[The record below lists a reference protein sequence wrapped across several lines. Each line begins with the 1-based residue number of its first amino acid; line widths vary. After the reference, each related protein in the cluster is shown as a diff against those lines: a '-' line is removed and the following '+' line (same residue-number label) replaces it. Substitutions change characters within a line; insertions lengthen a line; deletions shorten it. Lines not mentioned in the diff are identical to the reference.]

1 MKTRIQTLT
10 LIASVAALL
19 AGAGCNTV
27 STNSTQYLG
36 GPTFAPSDPTQV
48 VILRTMPTRPH
59 IQLGEIRAEPSS
71 TSVDVAT
78 IETAIR
84 KKAAKM
90 GADAAVVVVDRI
102 QTTGAVVVGGYL
114 NRSVETIQGRVI
126 VAVAIKYQ

>member
-1 MKTRIQTLT
+1 MKTRIQTLA
-10 LIASVAALL
+10 LITSVAALL

-27 STNSTQYLG
+27 STTSTQYLG
-36 GPTFAPSDPTQV
+36 GPTYPPTDPANV
-48 VILRTMPTRPH
+48 EILRTMPTRPH

-71 TSVDVAT
+71 TSTDVAT
-78 IETAIR
+78 IENVLR

-102 QTTGAVVVGGYL
+102 QTTGAMVVGGFL
-114 NRSVETIQGRVI
+114 NRSVDTIQGRVI

>member
-27 STNSTQYLG
+27 STTSTQYLG
-36 GPTFAPSDPTQV
+36 GSTYPPTDPGVV

-59 IQLGEIRAEPSS
+59 IQLGEIRAEPAS
-71 TSVDVAT
+71 TSTDVMA
-78 IETAIR
+78 IEKVLR
-84 KKAAKM
+84 EKAAKM

-102 QTTGAVVVGGYL
+102 QTTGAMVVGGFL
-114 NRSVETIQGRVI
+114 NRSVETIEGRVI

>member
-27 STNSTQYLG
+27 STTSTQYLG
-36 GPTFAPSDPTQV
+36 GSTYPPTDPMTV

-59 IQLGEIRAEPSS
+59 IQLGEIRAEPAS
-71 TSVDVAT
+71 TSTDVMT
-78 IETAIR
+78 IEKVLR

-102 QTTGAVVVGGYL
+102 QTTGAMVVGGFL
-114 NRSVETIQGRVI
+114 NRDVETIQGRVI

>member
-1 MKTRIQTLT
+1 MKARIQTLT
-10 LIASVAALL
+10 LMASVAALL

-36 GPTFAPSDPTQV
+36 GPTFPPSDPANV
-48 VILRTMPTRPH
+48 EILRTMPTRPH
-59 IQLGEIRAEPSS
+59 IQLGEIRAEPAS
-71 TSVDVAT
+71 TSTDVVT

-102 QTTGAVVVGGYL
+102 QTTGAMVVGGFL
-114 NRSVETIQGRVI
+114 NRSVETIEGRVV
-126 VAVAIKYQ
+126 VAVAIKYR